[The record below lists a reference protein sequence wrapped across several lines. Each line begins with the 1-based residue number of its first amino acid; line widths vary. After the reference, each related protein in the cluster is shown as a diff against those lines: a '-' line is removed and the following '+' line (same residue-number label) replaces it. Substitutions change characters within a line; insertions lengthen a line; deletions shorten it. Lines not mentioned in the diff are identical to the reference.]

1 MRMQGEAAKAIKT
14 EVDLMRR
21 CTSKCVVRLLDAFE
35 KTDDED
41 GGLRMWLVMELCF
54 DSVDGVMK
62 RRDEAFAEAEL
73 VYVVAGVTQALD
85 YLHTEC
91 KIIHRDIKAAD

>member
-1 MRMQGEAAKAIKT
+1 MPMQGEAAEAIKT

-21 CTSKCVVRLLDAFE
+21 CTSKYVVQLLDAFE
-35 KTDDED
+35 KTDKS
-41 GGLRMWLVMELCF
+41 GLRREMWLVMELCF

-73 VYVVAGVTQALD
+73 VYIVAGVTQALD

>member
-1 MRMQGEAAKAIKT
+1 MQGEAAKAIKT

-21 CTSKCVVRLLDAFE
+21 CTSKYVVQLLDAFE
-35 KTDDED
+35 KTDKS
-41 GGLRMWLVMELCF
+41 GLRREMWLVMELCF

>member
-1 MRMQGEAAKAIKT
+1 MQGEAAEAIKT

-21 CTSKCVVRLLDAFE
+21 CTSKYVVQLLDAFE
-35 KTDDED
+35 KTDKS
-41 GGLRMWLVMELCF
+41 GLRREMWLVMELCF

>member
-1 MRMQGEAAKAIKT
+1 MQGEAAKAIKT

-21 CTSKCVVRLLDAFE
+21 CTSKYVVQLLDAFE
-35 KTDDED
+35 KTTDKS
-41 GGLRMWLVMELCF
+41 GLRREMWLVMELCF

-73 VYVVAGVTQALD
+73 VYIVAGVTQALD

>member
-1 MRMQGEAAKAIKT
+1 MQGEAAEAIKT

-21 CTSKCVVRLLDAFE
+21 CTSKYVVQLLDAFE
-35 KTDDED
+35 KTDKS
-41 GGLRMWLVMELCF
+41 GLRREMWLVMELCF

-73 VYVVAGVTQALD
+73 VYIVAGVTQALD

>member
-1 MRMQGEAAKAIKT
+1 MQGEAAEAIKT

-21 CTSKCVVRLLDAFE
+21 CTSKYVVQLLDAFE
-35 KTDDED
+35 KTDKS
-41 GGLRMWLVMELCF
+41 GLKMWLVMELCF

-73 VYVVAGVTQALD
+73 VYIVAGVTQALD

>member
-1 MRMQGEAAKAIKT
+1 MQGEAAEAIKT

-21 CTSKCVVRLLDAFE
+21 CTSKYVVQFLDAFE
-35 KTDDED
+35 KTDKS
-41 GGLRMWLVMELCF
+41 GLRREMWLVMELCF